1 MAQRNRAIQALTT
14 RISELSLEVRHIRML
29 VYLAMSLAIILCIL
43 VILSLTYADSYN
55 PLNLFSTADRS
66 FSYAGN
72 PLSVSMQSVSA
83 NYLYAD
89 MIENGT
95 VSVSGRSLISVNPV
109 DSVVM
114 VPTVGDRWTTS
125 GPLSIVGESGTASL
139 LVGLPAGVSQSY
151 NNTHLYFS
159 DANISFDNRGKN
171 YNLRLSSGPGS
182 VKSYDNEFVAID
194 GGIPLYSFLNFVR
207 LSGGNFT
214 VTDGN
219 RSYPFE
225 GDIIYPGT
233 IGLVTPDYMSTF
245 IPVNETQNPVYV
257 DEMVV
262 TGTTGSLV
270 VGGKEYGCYGADNI
284 VITSG
289 NERILQ
295 MIRLGQVRAIGKVD
309 SLLFRGQEY
318 ASQPIKNFMRD
329 GYFTV
334 VTGALTAILALFG
347 RKFLSEIRKR

>member
-1 MAQRNRAIQALTT
+1 MVQRNRPLQALTT
-14 RISELSLEVRHIRML
+14 RISELSVEVRHIRML
-29 VYLAMSLAIILCIL
+29 IYLAMSLTIILSIL

-55 PLNLFSTADRS
+55 PLNLFSTADRG
-66 FSYAGN
+66 FSYSGN
-72 PLSVSMQSVSA
+72 PISVSMHSMSD

-95 VSVSGRSLISVNPV
+95 ISVTGRSLITVNPQGPV
-109 DSVVM
+109 IM
-114 VPTVGDRWTTS
+114 VPKAGDRWTAA
-125 GPLSIVGESGTASL
+125 GPLSIEGKSGSASL
-139 LVGLPAGVSQSY
+139 LVGLPADVSQSY

-159 DANISFDNRGKN
+159 DANLSFDNRGKN

-182 VKSYDNEFVAID
+182 IKSYDNEFIAID
-194 GGIPLYSFLNFVR
+194 GGVPLYSFLNFVR

-214 VTDGN
+214 VTDGDH
-219 RSYPFE
+219 SYPFE

-245 IPVNETQNPVYV
+245 IPVNETENPVFV
-257 DEMVV
+257 NEMVV
-262 TGTTGSLV
+262 MGTTGSLII
-270 VGGKEYGCYGADNI
+270 GGKEYGCYGADNI

-289 NERILQ
+289 NESILQ
-295 MIRLGQVRAIGKVD
+295 MIRLGQFKALGKAD
-309 SLLFRGQEY
+309 SLQFRGEEY

-334 VTGALTAILALFG
+334 ATGALTAILALFG